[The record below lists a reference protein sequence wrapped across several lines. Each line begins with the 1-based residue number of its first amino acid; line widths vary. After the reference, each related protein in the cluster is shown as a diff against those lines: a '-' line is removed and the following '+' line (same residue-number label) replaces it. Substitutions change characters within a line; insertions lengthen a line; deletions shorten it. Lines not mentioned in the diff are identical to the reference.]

1 MIMAQQ
7 HEGKGNFADN
17 PKAASAAGKKGGQAS
32 HSKTTSKQ
40 GSGGNS
46 KSGQK

>member
-1 MIMAQQ
+1 MSQQ
-7 HEGKGNFADN
+7 NEGKGFASN
-17 PKAASAAGKKGGQAS
+17 PKAASEAGKKGGKAS

-40 GSGGNS
+40 NSS